1 MRLAKHLMST
11 LILLASACVVRNGTE
26 PTKTT
31 LYVFADFANPNVTV
45 RVNGQALGQLSH
57 QYTGATDCA
66 SLSHVVT
73 SGTMLH
79 FDVQLAQTY
88 EIAWAYG
95 DGRTDADNL
104 SATSE
109 VVAEPCVFEPVPAP
123 ASIARP

>member
-1 MRLAKHLMST
+1 MRLVKLLVPALV
-11 LILLASACVVRNGTE
+11 LLAPGCVVRNGTE

-45 RVNGQALGQLSH
+45 RLNGQALGALTR

-73 SGTMLH
+73 TGTMLH
-79 FDVQLAQTY
+79 FDVQLGQTY

-95 DGRTDADNL
+95 DGRSDADNL
-104 SATSE
+104 AATSD
-109 VVAEPCVFEPVPAP
+109 VVEEPCVFEPIQAP
-123 ASIARP
+123 ASAARP